1 MDDKDKQDL
10 EITEQFIKEYCTR
23 TELETKARDA
33 ALLLYKQLEECKNPP
48 CPCEE
53 APKEEQKP
61 EKKEENKQEEEP
73 KKEEEVVAEKEEEP
87 VISDEKFQELQN
99 AKQGKKPYKEY
110 LKKQLK
116 TIGLAGIIAMSTAVY
131 AQSQVVYKNG
141 MLVYEVLEKEF
152 PILTTIKNLII
163 KSTPSDTSQNNS
175 ESGSGSSSGSSDSST
190 ASTSQSAPS
199 NTSSASP
206 TSPTSPA
213 STNTSDAL
221 TLSVDQSQQP
231 TQDVKRTVSKDD
243 TTDKEDVL
251 GGNKPPGV
259 IDLDNQFGQ
268 PIAPTKTTETNPQ

>member
-1 MDDKDKQDL
+1 MNDKDKQDL
-10 EITEQFIKEYCTR
+10 EITEQFIREYCTR

-33 ALLLYKQLEECKNPP
+33 AFLLLKQLEECRNPP
-48 CPCEE
+48 CQCEE

-73 KKEEEVVAEKEEEP
+73 KKEEEVVAEKKEEP

-141 MLVYEVLEKEF
+141 MIVYEVLEKEF
-152 PILTTIKNLII
+152 PILTTIKNLIT
-163 KSTPSDTSQNNS
+163 KSTPSDTSQN
-175 ESGSGSSSGSSDSST
+175 GSSSSSGSSDSST
-190 ASTSQSAPS
+190 ASTSQSVPS
-199 NTSSASP
+199 NSSS
-206 TSPTSPA
+206 TSPT
-213 STNTSDAL
+213 STNTSDAS
-221 TLSVDQSQQP
+221 TLSVNQSQQP
-231 TQDVKRTVSKDD
+231 IQDVKQTASKDD

-251 GGNKPPGV
+251 GGDKPPGV

-268 PIAPTKTTETNPQ
+268 PIAPPKTTETNPR

>member
-1 MDDKDKQDL
+1 MNDKDKQDL
-10 EITEQFIKEYCTR
+10 EAAEQFIKEYCTR

-141 MLVYEVLEKEF
+141 MIVYEVLEKEF

-190 ASTSQSAPS
+190 ASTSQSVPS
-199 NTSSASP
+199 NTSS
-206 TSPTSPA
+206 TSP
-213 STNTSDAL
+213 NTSDAL
-221 TLSVDQSQQP
+221 TLSVDESQQP

-243 TTDKEDVL
+243 TTDKEDML
-251 GGNKPPGV
+251 GGNRLPGAT
-259 IDLDNQFGQ
+259 DLDNQFGQ
-268 PIAPTKTTETNPQ
+268 PIAPPKTTETNPR

>member
-1 MDDKDKQDL
+1 MNNKDKQDL
-10 EITEQFIKEYCTR
+10 EATEQFIKEYCTR

-73 KKEEEVVAEKEEEP
+73 KKKEEVAAEKEEEP

-141 MLVYEVLEKEF
+141 MIVYEVLEKEF

-175 ESGSGSSSGSSDSST
+175 ESGSGLSSGSSDSST
-190 ASTSQSAPS
+190 DSTSQSAPS

-206 TSPTSPA
+206 TSTSSSDA
-213 STNTSDAL
+213 ST
-221 TLSVDQSQQP
+221 LSIDQSQQP
-231 TQDVKRTVSKDD
+231 TQDVKRTASKDD

-251 GGNKPPGV
+251 GGNRLPGV
-259 IDLDNQFGQ
+259 TDLDNQFGQ
-268 PIAPTKTTETNPQ
+268 PIAPPKTTETNPQ